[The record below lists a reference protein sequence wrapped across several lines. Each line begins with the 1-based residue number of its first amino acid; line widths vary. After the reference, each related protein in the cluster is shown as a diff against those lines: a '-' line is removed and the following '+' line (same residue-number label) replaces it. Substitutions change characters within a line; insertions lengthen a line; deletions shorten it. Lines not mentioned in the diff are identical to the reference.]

1 MLDLLNKLAFAAI
14 DHNDWS
20 MALFD
25 SLLQIFAVELG
36 RVEFFTTI
44 LVGNRIV
51 HTATDFCSILDVTKV
66 AERGA

>member
-1 MLDLLNKLAFAAI
+1 MLDLLNKLAFATI
-14 DHNDWS
+14 DHNYRS

-44 LVGNRIV
+44 LVGDRIV

-66 AERGA
+66 A